1 MYLCLGE
8 LLEAGHYLSTA
19 LILVF
24 PPAALFS
31 SSSFHP
37 CPLGR
42 WGGDASSAASR
53 LVRVDSCQITDVLHR
68 DNCLPKPLH

>member
-24 PPAALFS
+24 PPAGLLS

-42 WGGDASSAASR
+42 GVWGGMPPPRRPALSE
-53 LVRVDSCQITDVLHR
+53 
-68 DNCLPKPLH
+68 